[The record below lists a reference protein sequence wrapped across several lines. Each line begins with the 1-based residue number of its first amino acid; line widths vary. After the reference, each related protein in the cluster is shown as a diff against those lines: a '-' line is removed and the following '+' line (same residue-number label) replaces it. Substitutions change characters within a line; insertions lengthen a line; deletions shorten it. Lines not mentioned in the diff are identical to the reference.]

1 MPNEWSSIRFPWR
14 KQMIFCPCG
23 SIGWWSSLLNFYVI
37 DLGTT
42 KICIIHI
49 WLTRETL
56 DPSPGQQFALHIIH
70 SFSESNKILFS
81 TYISTAFNLLF
92 IKTFKDNHVESSPSN
107 TRATPPQAVLPCS
120 VEGSLLLTRK
130 EDVIFSC
137 KKNVNIFHRPISLS
151 NNKLTM
157 AKVKLAS
164 AGMGSPLRNCL
175 NKRNACAGRCTGTR
189 CPAPRTV
196 M

>member
-1 MPNEWSSIRFPWR
+1 MHYSYMASKR
-14 KQMIFCPCG
+14 K
-23 SIGWWSSLLNFYVI
+23 
-37 DLGTT
+37 
-42 KICIIHI
+42 K
-49 WLTRETL
+49 
-56 DPSPGQQFALHIIH
+56 DPSPGQQFALYIIH
-70 SFSESNKILFS
+70 SFSERNKILFS

-164 AGMGSPLRNCL
+164 AGMGSPLRNYL
-175 NKRNACAGRCTGTR
+175 NKRNACAADGDVGQAFILHT
-189 CPAPRTV
+189 PAANLYIHISSVIPAYIFI
-196 M
+196 